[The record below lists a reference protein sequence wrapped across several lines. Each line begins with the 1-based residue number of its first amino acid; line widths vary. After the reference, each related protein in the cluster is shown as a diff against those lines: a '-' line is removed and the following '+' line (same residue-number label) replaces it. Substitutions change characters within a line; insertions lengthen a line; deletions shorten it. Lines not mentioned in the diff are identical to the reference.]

1 MAMVLRVQEEII
13 NIRKMMV
20 FINLKRSRFG
30 VCFCVSCVFLVIV
43 ALVMSTI
50 GFTPQSPPTY
60 NNDVQPT
67 PAQSG
72 YPKVQNPNP

>member
-30 VCFCVSCVFLVIV
+30 VCFCDR
-43 ALVMSTI
+43 
-50 GFTPQSPPTY
+50 GKTPRVL
-60 NNDVQPT
+60 NNAKQIIDL
-67 PAQSG
+67 
-72 YPKVQNPNP
+72 K